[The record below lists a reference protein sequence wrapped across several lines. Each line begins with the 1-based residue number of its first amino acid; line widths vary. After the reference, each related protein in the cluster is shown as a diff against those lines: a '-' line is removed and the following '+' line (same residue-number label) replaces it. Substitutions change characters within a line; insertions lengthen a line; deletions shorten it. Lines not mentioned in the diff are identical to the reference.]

1 MRMEERAEE
10 IRAEIA
16 ALPGE
21 RGPGNRYPA
30 ELRERIVEYWRLRRR
45 QKVSTVKIS
54 VELGIGIATLRSW
67 TIPKKIR
74 SVGMSTPSF
83 ERVEIENAAASTT
96 NGPIVVR
103 GPGGLCIEGLDIDS
117 LAKLIQRL
125 S

>member
-1 MRMEERAEE
+1 MRMEERAEG

-30 ELRERIVEYWRLRRR
+30 ELRERIVEYWRLRRK

-54 VELGIGIATLRSW
+54 GELGIGIATLRSW

-74 SVGMSTPSF
+74 AVGMSSASF
-83 ERVEIENAAASTT
+83 ERVEIVNAQAITT

-103 GPGGLCIEGLDIDS
+103 GPGGICVEGLDIDN